1 MKGFV
6 IVDIEILDQGKYQKY
21 KQLAASS
28 IEQYGGNYVVRGG
41 RIQPLE
47 GDWRPERLAIVE
59 FESLE
64 KAKAWY
70 DSPEYAPAKQI
81 RQEASR
87 GKILIVEGL

>member
-21 KQLAASS
+21 RQMAASS
-28 IEQYGGNYVVRGG
+28 IEQYGGNYLVRGG

-47 GDWRPERLAIVE
+47 GDWSPERLAIVE

-87 GKILIVEGL
+87 GKILIVEGV